1 MAFLYLLYIYYRM
14 ENIIELLIGTALP
27 TIIGFVIGHYK
38 RHRDNEAM
46 YITNLNAAMESYNKL
61 FDDLT
66 KRYDEEI
73 KSLTDKLELY
83 ERTIHQ
89 LEQKIKQ
96 LENGMDK

>member
-27 TIIGFVIGHYK
+27 TIIGFVVGHYK
-38 RHRDNEAM
+38 RNRDNEAM

-83 ERTIHQ
+83 ERTINQ
-89 LEQKIKQ
+89 LEQKIKE
-96 LENGMDK
+96 LENGMDR

>member
-27 TIIGFVIGHYK
+27 TIIGFVVGHYK
-38 RHRDNEAM
+38 RNRDNEAM

>member
-1 MAFLYLLYIYYRM
+1 MD
-14 ENIIELLIGTALP
+14 NIIELLIGTALP
-27 TIIGFVIGHYK
+27 TIIGFVVGHYK
-38 RHRDNEAM
+38 RNRDNEAM

-83 ERTIHQ
+83 EKTIHQ
-89 LEQKIKQ
+89 LEQKIKE